1 MVFRGEIRSPEALG
15 QMLQQARLLQSLSQR
30 QLAEQL
36 GIGQKWIW
44 EMESGKPG
52 LFTERL
58 FQVLR
63 ATDSRL
69 YIEIDEPDGSNEGRA
84 DHRG

>member
-1 MVFRGEIRSPEALG
+1 MALRGEVRSPEALG
-15 QMLQQARLLQSLSQR
+15 QMLQQGRLLRGLSQR
-30 QLAEQL
+30 QLAEEL

-44 EMESGKPG
+44 ELENGKPG

-63 ATDSRL
+63 TTGCRL
-69 YIEIDEPDGSNEGRA
+69 YVELDESESGER
-84 DHRG
+84 DHNG

>member
-1 MVFRGEIRSPEALG
+1 MVLKGEIRSPEALG
-15 QMLQQARLLQSLSQR
+15 QMLQQGRLLQGLSQR
-30 QLAEQL
+30 QLAEHL

-44 EMESGKPG
+44 ELESGKPG

-63 ATDSRL
+63 ATGSRL
-69 YIEIDEPDGSNEGRA
+69 YIEIDEPDEEESN
-84 DHRG
+84 HRG